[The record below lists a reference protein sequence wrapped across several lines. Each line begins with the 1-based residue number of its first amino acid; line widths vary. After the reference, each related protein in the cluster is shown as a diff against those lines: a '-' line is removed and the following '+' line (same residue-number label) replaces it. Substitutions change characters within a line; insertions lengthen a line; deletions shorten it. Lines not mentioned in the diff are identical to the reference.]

1 MVPAMRHRVG
11 TKTHDGTVQRPHRRL
26 VRSKRQ
32 LEVGI
37 EEYQPPTQCT
47 TSRALGVD
55 RVCSQSTRTAAGA
68 PGRSQAQGHVNRKL
82 FATASRPDRGRGP
95 PGAQWQPGSAAAPA
109 ARKGLSSLSAAG
121 RDRIAHLPLR
131 NNFAVFNGTVLRG
144 RETADRH
151 KTHRKHY

>member
-47 TSRALGVD
+47 TSRALGWVE
-55 RVCSQSTRTAAGA
+55 RV
-68 PGRSQAQGHVNRKL
+68 VN
-82 FATASRPDRGRGP
+82 
-95 PGAQWQPGSAAAPA
+95 
-109 ARKGLSSLSAAG
+109 
-121 RDRIAHLPLR
+121 
-131 NNFAVFNGTVLRG
+131 LRG
-144 RETADRH
+144 RPLAHRVDHKRKATSTASCSPPLAAQIGVEGLQGRNGNPA
-151 KTHRKHY
+151 RQPPPRPGRICLG